1 MLLLCQ
7 LQLVYQNKEEG
18 GAFCARLCNS
28 KGNHQIFLSILV
40 GEGETCETFKLV
52 PPPDSEITLFDSNSA
67 CFKVNP
73 YGPIDNVCVNV
84 GSLYTSL
91 SEVNRAK
98 LVWSV

>member
-1 MLLLCQ
+1 MS
-7 LQLVYQNKEEG
+7 VTTRIIDQNKEG
-18 GAFCARLCNS
+18 WGFCAWLGTLRETA
-28 KGNHQIFLSILV
+28 KKILSILV

-73 YGPIDNVCVNV
+73 DGPIDNVCVNV
-84 GSLYTSL
+84 GSLYTPI

>member
-7 LQLVYQNKEEG
+7 LQPVLSIKIRG
-18 GAFCARLCNS
+18 GGFCAWLGTLRETQ
-28 KGNHQIFLSILV
+28 KTLSILV

-73 YGPIDNVCVNV
+73 YGPIDNAV
-84 GSLYTSL
+84 LTSVHCTHL
-91 SEVNRAK
+91 
-98 LVWSV
+98 LVK